1 MNGKIGQIFTWGVST
16 YRLVMKNK
24 LVAVLCFL
32 VPGLFHTFNPV
43 GSLNWD
49 VMILSLTLMLYA
61 VVSIIFVLTNENTK
75 VGKGQEIAE
84 DLVKGYFEGQ
94 RDHAAI
100 GQELLSKSKTLSEHT
115 KASNERLDKRVEKL
129 SEKRE
134 QKKSTSPG
142 KNVMMIIY
150 IFLLAIAVAMFIWRS
165 FFVNVVQ
172 IIIGC
177 LLIADAISSLITV
190 AAAYKSGLPMKDK
203 IVSVILSIFT
213 IGLGVTFILL
223 PANTSALVY
232 RITGIMLIVK
242 AVSELIVMIHN
253 REVFSSIK
261 DTIDQIKEQ

>member
-1 MNGKIGQIFTWGVST
+1 MNGKIGQIFTWGVGT

-61 VVSIIFVLTNENTK
+61 TNENTK

-165 FFVNVVQ
+165 FFVNAVQ

-177 LLIADAISSLITV
+177 LLIADAISSLFTV